1 MWSYIARRLLF
12 VVPTL
17 LGVSIIMFSLLHVVP
32 GDPLAGL
39 LPLQSG
45 PAEREQLARELGFDK
60 PVVVQ
65 YGKWLSKAV
74 RGDLGRSLTTSR
86 PIAPQVLFALKN
98 TFLLAITAGVL
109 SMFLGVIL
117 GTIAGFHQGRWPDK
131 VASAIA
137 ITGLSLPNYWV
148 AIILIIVFA
157 AVFRVLPSQGMS
169 TIGGAGSGGALD
181 VMKHMAIPV
190 VALMMISL
198 GIITRMVRTSVLEVL
213 NQEYVTALRAKGL
226 MPLKVVIH
234 VIKNAAPPVVTVV
247 GLDIGY
253 LLGGSILVES
263 VVNWPGA
270 GGLVNYAIQQ
280 RDITL
285 IQGTVLILSS
295 FFVIINVIVD
305 FLNTVIDPRIR
316 RT

>member
-1 MWSYIARRLLF
+1 MWSYVARRLLF

-60 PVVVQ
+60 PVIVQ
-65 YGKWLSKAV
+65 YGRWLGKALQ
-74 RGDLGRSLTTSR
+74 GDLGRSLTTSR
-86 PIAPQVLFALKN
+86 PIGEQVIFALRN
-98 TFLLAITAGVL
+98 TFILAITAGVL
-109 SMFLGVIL
+109 SMALGVIL

-131 VASAIA
+131 LASALA
-137 ITGLSLPNYWV
+137 ITGLSLPNYWA
-148 AIILIIVFA
+148 AIILIIIFS
-157 AVFRVLPSQGMS
+157 AVLGVLPSQGMS
-169 TIGGAGSGGALD
+169 TIGGEGSGALD
-181 VMKHMAIPV
+181 VMKHMVIPV

-226 MPLKVVIH
+226 MPIKVVVH
-234 VIKNAAPPVVTVV
+234 VVKNAAPPVVTVV

-285 IQGTVLILSS
+285 IQGTVPDS
-295 FFVIINVIVD
+295 VI
-305 FLNTVIDPRIR
+305 FLRNHQRDSRLLEYR
-316 RT
+316 D

>member
-1 MWSYIARRLLF
+1 
-12 VVPTL
+12 
-17 LGVSIIMFSLLHVVP
+17 
-32 GDPLAGL
+32 
-39 LPLQSG
+39 
-45 PAEREQLARELGFDK
+45 
-60 PVVVQ
+60 
-65 YGKWLSKAV
+65 
-74 RGDLGRSLTTSR
+74 
-86 PIAPQVLFALKN
+86 
-98 TFLLAITAGVL
+98 
-109 SMFLGVIL
+109 
-117 GTIAGFHQGRWPDK
+117 
-131 VASAIA
+131 
-137 ITGLSLPNYWV
+137 
-148 AIILIIVFA
+148 
-157 AVFRVLPSQGMS
+157 
-169 TIGGAGSGGALD
+169 
-181 VMKHMAIPV
+181 
-190 VALMMISL
+190 MMISL

-226 MPLKVVIH
+226 MPIKVVIH
-234 VIKNAAPPVVTVV
+234 VVKNAAPPVVTVV

>member
-1 MWSYIARRLLF
+1 
-12 VVPTL
+12 
-17 LGVSIIMFSLLHVVP
+17 
-32 GDPLAGL
+32 
-39 LPLQSG
+39 
-45 PAEREQLARELGFDK
+45 
-60 PVVVQ
+60 
-65 YGKWLSKAV
+65 
-74 RGDLGRSLTTSR
+74 
-86 PIAPQVLFALKN
+86 
-98 TFLLAITAGVL
+98 
-109 SMFLGVIL
+109 
-117 GTIAGFHQGRWPDK
+117 
-131 VASAIA
+131 
-137 ITGLSLPNYWV
+137 
-148 AIILIIVFA
+148 
-157 AVFRVLPSQGMS
+157 
-169 TIGGAGSGGALD
+169 
-181 VMKHMAIPV
+181 MAIPV

>member
-1 MWSYIARRLLF
+1 MWSYVARRLLF
-12 VVPTL
+12 VIPTL

-65 YGKWLSKAV
+65 YGKWISKAV

-86 PIAPQVLFALKN
+86 PIGPQVLFALKN
-98 TFLLAITAGVL
+98 TFILAITAGVL
-109 SMFLGVIL
+109 SMALGIIL

-148 AIILIIVFA
+148 AIILIIVFG
-157 AVFRVLPSQGMS
+157 AVLGVLPSQGMA
-169 TIGGAGSGGALD
+169 TIGGAGSSALD
-181 VMKHMAIPV
+181 VMKHMVIPV
-190 VALMMISL
+190 IALMMISL
-198 GIITRMVRTSVLEVL
+198 GIITRMVRASVLEVL

-226 MPLKVVIH
+226 MPFHVVLH
-234 VIKNAAPPVVTVV
+234 VVKNAAPPVVTVV

-285 IQGTVLILSS
+285 IQGTVLILAS

>member
-1 MWSYIARRLLF
+1 MWSYVARRLLF

-45 PAEREQLARELGFDK
+45 PAEREQLARELGLDK
-60 PVVVQ
+60 PVIVQ
-65 YGKWLSKAV
+65 YGKWLGKAIQ
-74 RGDLGRSLTTSR
+74 GDLGRSLTTNR
-86 PIAPQVLFALKN
+86 PIGEQVIFALRN
-98 TFLLAITAGVL
+98 TFILAITAGVL
-109 SMFLGVIL
+109 SMALGVIL

-131 VASAIA
+131 LASALA

-148 AIILIIVFA
+148 AIILIIVFSA
-157 AVFRVLPSQGMS
+157 ILGVLPSQGMS
-169 TIGGAGSGGALD
+169 TIGGSGSGALD

-226 MPLKVVIH
+226 MPIKVVIH
-234 VIKNAAPPVVTVV
+234 VVKNAAPPVVTVV

>member
-1 MWSYIARRLLF
+1 MWSYVARRLLF
-12 VVPTL
+12 VIPTL

-45 PAEREQLARELGFDK
+45 PAEREQLARELGLDK
-60 PVVVQ
+60 PVYVQ
-65 YGKWLSKAV
+65 YGKWLGKALQ
-74 RGDLGRSLTTSR
+74 GDLGRSLTTSR
-86 PIAPQVLFALKN
+86 PIGQQVIFALRN
-98 TFLLAITAGVL
+98 TFILAITAGVL
-109 SMFLGVIL
+109 SMALGVIL

-131 VASAIA
+131 LASAIA

-148 AIILIIVFA
+148 AIILIIIFS
-157 AVFRVLPSQGMS
+157 AVLGVLPSQGMS
-169 TIGGAGSGGALD
+169 TIGGSGSGALD

-226 MPLKVVIH
+226 MPIKVVIH
-234 VIKNAAPPVVTVV
+234 VVKNAAPPVVTVV

-253 LLGGSILVES
+253 LLGGSILVEA

>member
-1 MWSYIARRLLF
+1 MWSYVARRLLF
-12 VVPTL
+12 VIPTL

-65 YGKWLSKAV
+65 YGKWLGKALQ
-74 RGDLGRSLTTSR
+74 GDLGRSLTTSR
-86 PIAPQVLFALKN
+86 PIATQVLFALKN

-109 SMFLGVIL
+109 SMVMGLIL

-148 AIILIIVFA
+148 AIILIILFSA
-157 AVFRVLPSQGMS
+157 IWGVLPSQGMS
-169 TIGGAGSGGALD
+169 TIGGAGSGALD

-190 VALMMISL
+190 LALMMISL
-198 GIITRMVRTSVLEVL
+198 GIITRMVRASVLEVL

-226 MPLKVVIH
+226 MPIKVVVH
-234 VIKNAAPPVVTVV
+234 VVKNAAPPVLTVV

>member
-1 MWSYIARRLLF
+1 MWSYVAKRLLF

-60 PVVVQ
+60 PVIVQ
-65 YGKWLSKAV
+65 YGKWLGKALQ
-74 RGDLGRSLTTSR
+74 GDLGRSLTTSR
-86 PIAPQVLFALKN
+86 PIGEQVIFALRN
-98 TFLLAITAGVL
+98 TFILAITAGVL
-109 SMFLGVIL
+109 SMTLGIVL

-131 VASAIA
+131 LASALA
-137 ITGLSLPNYWV
+137 ITGLSLPNYWA
-148 AIILIIVFA
+148 AIILIIIFS
-157 AVFRVLPSQGMS
+157 AVLGVLPSQGMS
-169 TIGGAGSGGALD
+169 TIGGSGSNALD

-226 MPLKVVIH
+226 MPIKVVIH
-234 VIKNAAPPVVTVV
+234 VVKNAAPPVVTVV

>member
-1 MWSYIARRLLF
+1 MWSYVARRLLF

-65 YGKWLSKAV
+65 YGKWISKAV

-86 PIAPQVLFALKN
+86 PIGPQVLFALKN
-98 TFLLAITAGVL
+98 TFILAITAGVL
-109 SMFLGVIL
+109 SMALGIIL

-148 AIILIIVFA
+148 AIILIIVFG
-157 AVFRVLPSQGMS
+157 AVLGVLPSQGMS
-169 TIGGAGSGGALD
+169 TIGGAGSSALD
-181 VMKHMAIPV
+181 VMKHMVIPV
-190 VALMMISL
+190 IALMMISL
-198 GIITRMVRTSVLEVL
+198 GIITRMVRATVLEVL

-226 MPLKVVIH
+226 MPFHVVLH
-234 VIKNAAPPVVTVV
+234 VVKNAAPPVVTVL

-285 IQGTVLILSS
+285 IQGTVLILAS

>member
-1 MWSYIARRLLF
+1 
-12 VVPTL
+12 
-17 LGVSIIMFSLLHVVP
+17 
-32 GDPLAGL
+32 
-39 LPLQSG
+39 
-45 PAEREQLARELGFDK
+45 
-60 PVVVQ
+60 
-65 YGKWLSKAV
+65 
-74 RGDLGRSLTTSR
+74 
-86 PIAPQVLFALKN
+86 
-98 TFLLAITAGVL
+98 
-109 SMFLGVIL
+109 
-117 GTIAGFHQGRWPDK
+117 
-131 VASAIA
+131 
-137 ITGLSLPNYWV
+137 
-148 AIILIIVFA
+148 
-157 AVFRVLPSQGMS
+157 
-169 TIGGAGSGGALD
+169 
-181 VMKHMAIPV
+181 MKHMAIPV

-226 MPLKVVIH
+226 MPIKVVIH
-234 VIKNAAPPVVTVV
+234 VVKNAAPPVVTVV